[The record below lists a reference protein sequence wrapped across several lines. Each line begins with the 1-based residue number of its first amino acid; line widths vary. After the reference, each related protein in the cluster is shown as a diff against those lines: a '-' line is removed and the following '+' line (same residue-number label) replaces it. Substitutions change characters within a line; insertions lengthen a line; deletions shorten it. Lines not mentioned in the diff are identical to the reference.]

1 MMADVVIFGI
11 GDYAEQAHYYLSTD
25 SPHRVVG
32 FSVTSEWRKESRFHD
47 LPLVPFEEIDKAF
60 PPSEVSFFLPMSGR
74 RMNRDR
80 ERFYKEAKSKGYSLI
95 SYVSSRAI
103 LCDNKIGENCFI
115 FEGANLQPFA
125 EVGDDSIVWCQT
137 HVGHHS
143 LIGDHV
149 FISAGVTVSGRCR
162 IGPYCY
168 LSAHALIDAN
178 VTLAEGTLAA
188 LASVITR
195 DTTPWGIYTGQPAR
209 RRKVSSADFNFL

>member
-1 MMADVVIFGI
+1 MADVVIFGI
-11 GDYAEQAHYYLSTD
+11 GDYAAQAHYYLTTD
-25 SPHRVVG
+25 SPHRVVA
-32 FSVTSEWRKESRFHD
+32 FSVTSEWRRESRFLD
-47 LPLVPFEEIDKAF
+47 LPLVPFEEVENDF
-60 PPSEVSFFLPMSGR
+60 PPDAVSFFLPMSGR

-80 ERFYKEAKSKGYSLI
+80 ERFFKEAKRKGYSLI

-103 LCDNKIGENCFI
+103 LCGNKIGENCFI

-125 EVGDDSIVWCQT
+125 EIGDNSVIWCQT

-143 LIGDHV
+143 IVGEHV
-149 FISAGVTVSGRCR
+149 FVSAGVTISGRCR

-168 LSAHALIDAN
+168 ISANALIDAN

-195 DTTPWGIYTGQPAR
+195 DTRPWSIYTGQPAR
-209 RRKVSSADFNFL
+209 LRKVSSADFNFL